1 MKYRIVASRRH
12 AGWFHVVRDPEE
24 SELVAAALLNEPPPP
39 HTIVLHDIPWREAR
53 QLKEKLECQTS
64 TGPSDGPLSA

>member
-1 MKYRIVASRRH
+1 MSYRVVASRAQ
-12 AGWFHVVRDPEE
+12 AGRFHVVRDPEE
-24 SELVAAALLNEPPPP
+24 SELVAAALLDEPPPP
-39 HTIVLHDIPWREAR
+39 YTIVYADASWREAR